1 MGATMTDRATTI
13 RDQAIVDDIHAI
25 MTLYPSKA
33 ADDQWIITEVCDL
46 SGHDREDVQRVWN
59 ARFRIVGVA

>member
-1 MGATMTDRATTI
+1 MTKLATTL

-33 ADDQWIITEVCDL
+33 ADDQWIINEVCDL
-46 SGHDREDVQRVWN
+46 SGHDRKDVERVWN
-59 ARFRIVGVA
+59 TRFRIVGVA

>member
-1 MGATMTDRATTI
+1 MTKLATTL

-33 ADDQWIITEVCDL
+33 ADDQWIIAEVCDL
-46 SGHDREDVQRVWN
+46 SGHDRKDVERVWN